1 MADDALRALISKDF
15 VLTLINMAPQYKPQI
30 GQWIQQCG
38 VSEKEPAEAA
48 KQWRRRRRRRSS
60 GGGGGGDEAVTA
72 AAAKQ

>member
-38 VSEKEPAEAA
+38 VSESGGARGVGAV
-48 KQWRRRRRRRSS
+48 W
-60 GGGGGGDEAVTA
+60 GGGG
-72 AAAKQ
+72 